1 MSGIPGVTTHEL
13 WIASDLEEIE
23 KVHAGVCDRLATSNC
38 TALDN
43 LAARLAIEEALVNA
57 ITHGNQQHPK
67 RQVHVVYWVDH
78 EHVGV
83 RIEDEGDGFEVA
95 SIPAHPSYAW
105 HDEPKGRGL
114 SIMKRFMHEVAYER
128 GGCVVTMKRYFDQ

>member
-13 WIASDLEEIE
+13 WIASDVAEIE
-23 KVHAGVCDRLATSNC
+23 KVHAGLCDRLATSNC

-67 RQVHVVYWVDH
+67 RQVHVVYWVD
-78 EHVGV
+78 EKHVGI
-83 RIEDEGDGFEVA
+83 RIEDEGEGFEVA
-95 SIPAHPSYAW
+95 SVPPHPTYAW
-105 HDEPKGRGL
+105 HDVPKGQGL
-114 SIMKRFMHEVAYER
+114 SIMRRFMHEVAYER